1 MAIKIIKKG
10 NLKEV
15 FEGWC
20 YHCSCEFEYEKEDTN
35 DSYYD
40 QREGREYNGIKC
52 PCCGRLVWISIV
64 EKRN

>member
-20 YHCSCEFEYEKEDTN
+20 TYCGCEFEYEKEDTN
-35 DSYYD
+35 DSTYD
-40 QREGREYNGIKC
+40 QREKCEYHCIKC
-52 PCCGRLVWISIV
+52 PYCDRNLWIASV
-64 EKRN
+64 RKRD